1 MAIAANLV
9 IGVDGSTSF
18 NGKSAKLSSDEDRR
32 RFHEIRKGADVI
44 IIGGNTARVEPYAD
58 TPIPLVVISRSKS
71 IHEIS
76 NNSKAEILN
85 LDPKAAL
92 KESVAKY
99 GENVLIEG
107 GPNLLMELLP
117 LIEELNITITD
128 RSGDGQIMSFDGLTR
143 DFIMES
149 MDKIQGEIFYKFKRQ
164 M

>member
-85 LDPKAAL
+85 MDPKAAL

>member
-85 LDPKAAL
+85 MDPKSAL
-92 KESVAKY
+92 KESVTKY
-99 GENVLIEG
+99 GNNVLIEG

-164 M
+164 T

>member
-85 LDPKAAL
+85 MDPKAAL

-149 MDKIQGEIFYKFKRQ
+149 MDKVQGEIFYKFKRQ

>member
-85 LDPKAAL
+85 MDPNAAL

-164 M
+164 T

>member
-18 NGKSAKLSSDEDRR
+18 NGRSAKLSSDEDRR

-85 LDPKAAL
+85 MDPKAAL

-128 RSGDGQIMSFDGLTR
+128 RSGNGQIMSFDGLTR

-149 MDKIQGEIFYKFKRQ
+149 MDKVQGEIFYKFKRQ

>member
-85 LDPKAAL
+85 MDPKAAL

-164 M
+164 T

>member
-18 NGKSAKLSSDEDRR
+18 NGKSAKLSSVEDRR

-44 IIGGNTARVEPYAD
+44 IIGGNTARVEPYSD
-58 TPIPLVVISRSKS
+58 TPIPLVVVSKSKS
-71 IHEIS
+71 INEIS

-85 LDPKAAL
+85 MDPKAAL
-92 KESVAKY
+92 KESVTKY
-99 GENVLIEG
+99 GKNVLIEG

-149 MDKIQGEIFYKFKRQ
+149 MDKVQGEIFYKFKRQ

>member
-85 LDPKAAL
+85 MDPKAAL
-92 KESVAKY
+92 MESVAKY
-99 GENVLIEG
+99 GKNVLIEG